1 MKRSAVPI
9 DEALAA
15 VLAMAHLQS
24 RLHAEETREHQFWL
38 AGHRAAVA
46 MAKEFYGHGEV
57 GQKEFLQMLR
67 KSMVLGAEL
76 GAERKGAE
84 A

>member
-1 MKRSAVPI
+1 MSRSLVPME
-9 DEALAA
+9 DVLEA

-24 RLHAEETREHQFWL
+24 RMHAAETREHQFWL

-46 MAKEFYGHGEV
+46 MAKEFYGHGEA
-57 GQKEFLQMLR
+57 GQKEFLRMLR

-76 GAERKGAE
+76 GAERKGAQ

>member
-1 MKRSAVPI
+1 MSRSLVPME
-9 DEALAA
+9 DALAA

-24 RLHAEETREHQFWL
+24 RMHAAETREHQFWL

-46 MAKEFYGHGEV
+46 MAKEFYGHGEA
-57 GQKEFLQMLR
+57 GQKEFLRMLR

-76 GAERKGAE
+76 GAERKGAQ

>member
-1 MKRSAVPI
+1 
-9 DEALAA
+9 
-15 VLAMAHLQS
+15 
-24 RLHAEETREHQFWL
+24 
-38 AGHRAAVA
+38 
-46 MAKEFYGHGEV
+46 MAKEFYGHGES

>member
-1 MKRSAVPI
+1 MSRSAVPI

-24 RLHAEETREHQFWL
+24 RMHAVETREHQFWL

-46 MAKEFYGHGEV
+46 MAKEFYGHGEA
-57 GQKEFLQMLR
+57 GQHEFLRMLR
-67 KSMVLGAEL
+67 RSMVLGAEL
-76 GAERKGAE
+76 GAERKGAQ